1 MQADDLSQAVDLGM
15 AMKMGMR
22 RLASGVCVLS
32 TRDEQGVPFA
42 MTVSS
47 VTSVSDN
54 PASLLVC
61 VNKQVALEGHLSTLG
76 SPFVVSILAHG
87 QQEVSN
93 LCAGFSGG
101 DRFAAGDWQNNEQN
115 LPYLADAQAV
125 FFCESDQVS
134 SYGTHH
140 VVIGKITSVRMGSL
154 EVDPLLYVD
163 GGYAAIARDTHGE
176 D

>member
-1 MQADDLSQAVDLGM
+1 MQADDISQAVDLGM

-32 TRDEQGVPFA
+32 TRDEEGTPFA

-76 SPFVVSILAHG
+76 SRFAVSVLSHD
-87 QQEVSN
+87 QQTVSN
-93 LCAGFSGG
+93 LCAGFAGN
-101 DRFAAGDWQNNEQN
+101 DRFAEGDWQDNDDR

-140 VVIGKITSVRMGSL
+140 IVVARITEVRMGSL
-154 EVDPLLYVD
+154 AVDPLLYVD
-163 GGYAAIARDTHGE
+163 GGYAAIARDGRGE